1 MLLALLF
8 NSFQFNSIHVN
19 ILKRI
24 FIIQLMIVS
33 KMCKRLSKNINEMQ
47 NVVAVAVVVVHAA
60 AASNA
65 AAALG

>member
-1 MLLALLF
+1 
-8 NSFQFNSIHVN
+8 
-19 ILKRI
+19 
-24 FIIQLMIVS
+24 MIVS